1 MKEKKEALEQKFEK
15 ERKESIN
22 CLKIIEAEKAEKK
35 ILEINYDISKT
46 DHDEIIC
53 D

>member
-1 MKEKKEALEQKFEK
+1 MKEKKEALEQKFEI

-22 CLKIIEAEKAEKK
+22 CLKIIEAEKK
-35 ILEINYDISKT
+35 ILEINYDISKI

-53 D
+53 A

>member
-1 MKEKKEALEQKFEK
+1 MKEKKEAIEQKLEK

-22 CLKIIEAEKAEKK
+22 CLKIIEAEKK

>member
-1 MKEKKEALEQKFEK
+1 MKEKKEALEQKLEK

-22 CLKIIEAEKAEKK
+22 CLKIIEKKKK